1 MLKGMA
7 NGNRGLGEGGLL
19 FVPAGH
25 RNREIK
31 HGERLGEIGAGEEL
45 RGRGGGAPRESS
57 RLKQR
62 GEMHILIVSLIAR
75 RL

>member
-19 FVPAGH
+19 FLPAGH

-45 RGRGGGAPRESS
+45 RGGAPRESS